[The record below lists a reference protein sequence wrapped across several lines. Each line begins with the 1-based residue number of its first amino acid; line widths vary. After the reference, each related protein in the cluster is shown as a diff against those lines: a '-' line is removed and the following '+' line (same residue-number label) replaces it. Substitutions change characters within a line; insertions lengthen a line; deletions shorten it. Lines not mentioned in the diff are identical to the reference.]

1 MRRYLASY
9 DEGHDYGTF
18 EFWSDHRAN
27 SKANLE
33 DAKRKAISMYGYARG
48 KRMEIIKTELYN

>member
-9 DEGHDYGTF
+9 DEGYDYGTF

-27 SKANLE
+27 SKANLA
-33 DAKRKAISMYGYARG
+33 DAKRKAISTYGYVRA
-48 KRMEIIKTELYN
+48 KRMEIFKTELYN